1 MGLGI
6 THGLGRRFSK
16 KENAVNTNHLSA
28 LRIKH
33 AELDEKLEREERRT
47 LPDTNLIHSLKKQ
60 KLQLKDQLTQESA
73 PA

>member
-1 MGLGI
+1 M
-6 THGLGRRFSK
+6 
-16 KENAVNTNHLSA
+16 NTNHISA

>member
-1 MGLGI
+1 MV
-6 THGLGRRFSK
+6 SVVVSQK
-16 KENAVNTNHLSA
+16 KENAVNTNHISA

-47 LPDTNLIHSLKKQ
+47 LPDTSLIHSLKKQ
-60 KLQLKDQLTQESA
+60 KLQLKDQLTQEST

>member
-1 MGLGI
+1 M
-6 THGLGRRFSK
+6 
-16 KENAVNTNHLSA
+16 NNNHISA

-47 LPDTNLIHSLKKQ
+47 LPDTSLIQSLKKQ

-73 PA
+73 LA

>member
-1 MGLGI
+1 
-6 THGLGRRFSK
+6 
-16 KENAVNTNHLSA
+16 VNNSHMSA

-33 AELDEKLEREERRT
+33 AELEDRLEREENRP

-60 KLQLKDQLTQESA
+60 KLQLKDILTQESL

>member
-1 MGLGI
+1 MNNS
-6 THGLGRRFSK
+6 HM
-16 KENAVNTNHLSA
+16 SA

-33 AELDEKLEREERRT
+33 AELEDRLEREENRP

-60 KLQLKDQLTQESA
+60 KLHLKDILTQESL